1 MKIGYFDC
9 SAGISGDMILGA
21 LVDAG
26 LSFQSLQKD
35 LSKLR
40 LKGFRLQHSIVKR
53 RGLRGSKVQVEII
66 APAKKLRTL
75 PEVKRLIR
83 SSTLPTSIQQKC
95 LKVFERL
102 ASSEA
107 KVHGVKISQVHF
119 HELGA
124 IDTLVDVVGAVAGL
138 ERLGIE
144 KIFYSP
150 INTGMGIREMDPTLP
165 ALGSEVFTSIPAPVT
180 ADLLMGVPF
189 FSTRVGMELATPTG
203 VVLVT
208 TLGSSVQSLP
218 IFSIQNV
225 GYGAGE
231 MNPPSHPN
239 LLRFFSGDLE
249 KGYEYQSEVLTM
261 LETCIDDLN
270 PQIYEYVME
279 GLFKKGAL
287 DVYLTPIIMKK
298 GRPGTLLNVLCD
310 PAKVASIIR
319 LIFHETTTLG
329 IRIHKI
335 DRLSLDREKS
345 ILQTDYGKIRGKKIY
360 LDWEKERIAP
370 EYEACKKIAQNTGLP
385 LRDIMTLAKFNSLK
399 RKK

>member
-40 LKGFRLQHSIVKR
+40 LKGFLLRHSIVKR
-53 RGLRGSKVQVEII
+53 GGLRGSKVHVKII

-83 SSTLPTSIQQKC
+83 SSTLSTSIQQKC
-95 LKVFERL
+95 LKVFEKL
-102 ASSEA
+102 AASEA

-124 IDTLVDVVGAVAGL
+124 IDTLVDVVGTVTGL

-150 INTGMGIREMDPTLP
+150 INTGMGIPEMDPTLP
-165 ALGSEVFTSIPAPVT
+165 TLGSGAFTSFPAPVT
-180 ADLLMGVPF
+180 ADLLRGVPI
-189 FSTRVGMELATPTG
+189 FSTRMGMEMATPTG
-203 VVLVT
+203 AVLVT

-218 IFSIQNV
+218 IFSIQSV

-231 MNPPSHPN
+231 KNPTSHPN
-239 LLRFFSGDLE
+239 LLRFFLGDSE
-249 KGYEYQSEVLTM
+249 RGFENQPEVLTM

-310 PAKVASIIR
+310 SAKGAA
-319 LIFHETTTLG
+319 LISLVFQETTTIG

-345 ILQTDYGKIRGKKIY
+345 VIQTDYGKIPGKKIY
-360 LDWEKERIAP
+360 QDGNKDRIVP
-370 EYEACKKIAQNTGLP
+370 EYEACKKIAQKTGIP
-385 LRDIMTLAKFNSLK
+385 LRDIMTLAKANFLK
-399 RKK
+399 GKK